1 MNLAIIVLIALVF
14 IFIYSLYV
22 LLANL
27 ALTKGNLRL
36 SVGQTISSTSLEL
49 INKSEFYYDGWMFIN
64 KGGGFLLRREIAVKI
79 EKDATSNKM
88 LFNVYHYTIPSG
100 QSSAAWVLI
109 TTVTDEVPINKWT
122 HFAIR
127 YKSNILEVYLNGKL
141 VKTVMVTVDT
151 SKISND
157 KELVIGRL
165 NGDASPNNTLD
176 GYITKL
182 RRLKKSIDSPK
193 IWESY
198 LEGNGQYSGLLGS
211 LLNYFDLYSA
221 KMTIFK
227 NDVKQKDFKLF

>member
-36 SVGQTISSTSLEL
+36 SVGQTISGTSLEL

-64 KGGGFLLRREIAVKI
+64 KGGGFLFYREIAVKI

-88 LFNVYHYTIPSG
+88 LFNVYHYTTSG
-100 QSSAAWVLI
+100 ASNAWVLI

-157 KELVIGRL
+157 QALVIGTQT
-165 NGDASPNNTLD
+165 GKDSAGNTLD